1 VKNLLLPLLILIG
14 LGANAQYKN
23 DVYSDW
29 NVGYSVAAFGRY
41 QASSN
46 AITSNLVWNTYQ
58 GNFLTRDLREK
69 VSGMHTRSNRF
80 GADLD
85 YGIYAKHIPDSAKGI
100 GWFLK
105 IADRTHLNGKY
116 PKELFDFVMFGN
128 AQYAGESINLSPI
141 EFNLI
146 TYTQF
151 EIGLLNSISKQKGK
165 WNLGL
170 GISLLTGKRNLRLKI
185 DEAELYTD
193 PNGEYLEGDVTGDIW
208 SSSLSSSQY
217 VDANGIGFSA
227 SVHIGYETEKFDI
240 RFEADDLGII
250 NWTKHLGITELDSV
264 FVFDGV
270 EVTLFASD
278 INPVTG
284 INLDS
289 VVDGFAT
296 KGVGVSYMSI
306 LPGRIGFE
314 GDYALNTKDWK
325 LYAGVQ
331 YRFAPSYIPY
341 AYIGTNSP
349 LGKGFS
355 IDGRVAF
362 GGLGNWHLGLD
373 FRKKFSDVAEIRLGT
388 RNLEGFVLPMV
399 GTSQSAYVSIA
410 GYF

>member
-1 VKNLLLPLLILIG
+1 
-14 LGANAQYKN
+14 
-23 DVYSDW
+23 
-29 NVGYSVAAFGRY
+29 
-41 QASSN
+41 
-46 AITSNLVWNTYQ
+46 
-58 GNFLTRDLREK
+58 
-69 VSGMHTRSNRF
+69 MHTRSNRF

-240 RFEADDLGII
+240 R
-250 NWTKHLGITELDSV
+250 
-264 FVFDGV
+264 
-270 EVTLFASD
+270 
-278 INPVTG
+278 
-284 INLDS
+284 
-289 VVDGFAT
+289 
-296 KGVGVSYMSI
+296 
-306 LPGRIGFE
+306 
-314 GDYALNTKDWK
+314 
-325 LYAGVQ
+325 
-331 YRFAPSYIPY
+331 
-341 AYIGTNSP
+341 
-349 LGKGFS
+349 
-355 IDGRVAF
+355 
-362 GGLGNWHLGLD
+362 
-373 FRKKFSDVAEIRLGT
+373 
-388 RNLEGFVLPMV
+388 
-399 GTSQSAYVSIA
+399 
-410 GYF
+410 